1 MKIKLLL
8 LLIPFLFFMKSSSDE
23 AVFWGKNGHRATGQI
38 AEKHLTKKAKRNID
52 KILKGQSLAF
62 VSTYADEIKSD
73 KKFNKYYSWHYI
85 NMDLEQTYEQAKKNP
100 KGDLVTGI
108 NTCIDVL
115 KDKNSSDAEKNFHL
129 KMLVHFVGDLHQPM
143 HIGRKEDKGGNSIQV
158 EWFGRGTN
166 LHRVWDTNMIDDWEM
181 SYLELADNADD
192 LSKRQIEAIE
202 KGTLVDWVNEVHS
215 VTNEVYNSVKKGE
228 NLRYR
233 YSYNHFGT
241 VRTQLQKGGIRLAKV
256 LNDIFD

>member
-1 MKIKLLL
+1 MKIKLL

-23 AVFWGKNGHRATGQI
+23 AVFWGKNGHRATGKI
-38 AEKHLTKKAKRNID
+38 AEKHLTRKAKRSID

-62 VSTYADEIKSD
+62 VATYADEIKSD
-73 KKFNKYYSWHYI
+73 KKYNKYYSWHYI
-85 NMDLEQTYEQAKKNP
+85 NMDLDQTYEQAEKNP

-108 NTCIDVL
+108 NTCIKIL
-115 KDKNSSDAEKNFHL
+115 NDKNSSDDEKNFHL
-129 KMLVHFVGDLHQPM
+129 KMLVHFMGDLHQPM

-158 EWFGRGTN
+158 EWFGKGSN

-181 SYLELADNADD
+181 SYIELADNADD
-192 LSKRQIEAIE
+192 LSKTQIETIE
-202 KGTLVDWVNEVHS
+202 KGTLIDWVNEVHI
-215 VTNEVYNSVKKGE
+215 VTNEVYNSVEKGE
-228 NLRYR
+228 NLRYK

>member
-1 MKIKLLL
+1 MKIKLL

-23 AVFWGKNGHRATGQI
+23 AFFWGKNGHRATGKI
-38 AEKHLTKKAKRNID
+38 AEKHLTRKANRSID

-73 KKFNKYYSWHYI
+73 KKYNKYYSWHYI
-85 NMDLEQTYEQAKKNP
+85 NMDLDQTYEQAEKNP

-108 NTCIDVL
+108 NTCIKIL
-115 KDKNSSDAEKNFHL
+115 NDKNSSDDEKNFHL
-129 KMLVHFVGDLHQPM
+129 KMLVHFMGDLHQPM

-158 EWFGRGTN
+158 EWFGKGSN

-181 SYLELADNADD
+181 SYIELADNADD
-192 LSKRQIEAIE
+192 LSKIQIETIE
-202 KGTLVDWVNEVHS
+202 KGTLIDWVNEVHV
-215 VTNEVYNSVKKGE
+215 VTNEVYNSVEKGE
-228 NLRYR
+228 NLRYK

>member
-8 LLIPFLFFMKSSSDE
+8 LIPLFFLTKSSSDK
-23 AVFWGKNGHRATGQI
+23 AVFWGKNGHRATGKI
-38 AEKHLTKKAKRNID
+38 AEKHLTRKTKKCID
-52 KILKGQSLAF
+52 KLLKGQSLAF
-62 VSTYADEIKSD
+62 VSTFADEIKSD
-73 KKFNKYYSWHYI
+73 RKFNKYYSWHYI
-85 NMDLEQTYEQAKKNP
+85 NMGLDQTYQEAKKNP

-108 NTCIDVL
+108 ETCISIL
-115 KDKNSSDAEKNFHL
+115 KDKNSSEVDKAFHL

-143 HIGRKEDKGGNSIQV
+143 HIGRKEDKGGNTIQLQ
-158 EWFGRGTN
+158 WFGRGTN
-166 LHRVWDTNMIDDWEM
+166 LHRVWDENMIDDWEM

-192 LSKRQIEAIE
+192 LSKAQIKLIE
-202 KGTLVDWVNEVHS
+202 KGSIVDWVNEVHIL
-215 VTNEVYNSVKKGE
+215 TKEVYGSAKVGE

>member
-1 MKIKLLL
+1 MKIKLL

-23 AVFWGKNGHRATGQI
+23 AFFWGKNGHRATGKI
-38 AEKHLTKKAKRNID
+38 AEKHLTRKAKRTID

-62 VSTYADEIKSD
+62 VATYADEIKSD
-73 KKFNKYYSWHYI
+73 KKYNKYYSWHYI
-85 NMDLEQTYEQAKKNP
+85 NMDLDQTYEQAEKNP

-108 NTCIDVL
+108 NTCIEIL
-115 KDKNSSDAEKNFHL
+115 NDKNSSNDEKNFYL
-129 KMLVHFVGDLHQPM
+129 KMLVHFMGDLHQPM

-158 EWFGRGTN
+158 EWFGKGSN

-181 SYLELADNADD
+181 SYIELADNADD
-192 LSKRQIEAIE
+192 LSKTQIETIE
-202 KGTLVDWVNEVHS
+202 KGTLIDWVNEVHI
-215 VTNEVYNSVKKGE
+215 VTNEVYNSVEKGE
-228 NLRYR
+228 NLRYK

>member
-1 MKIKLLL
+1 MKIKLL

-23 AVFWGKNGHRATGQI
+23 ALFWGKNGHRATGKI
-38 AEKHLTKKAKRNID
+38 AEKHLTRKAKRTID

-62 VSTYADEIKSD
+62 VATYADEIKSD
-73 KKFNKYYSWHYI
+73 KKYNKYYSWHYI
-85 NMDLEQTYEQAKKNP
+85 NMDLDQTYEQAEKNP

-108 NTCIDVL
+108 NTCIEIL
-115 KDKNSSDAEKNFHL
+115 NDKNSSNDEKNFYL
-129 KMLVHFVGDLHQPM
+129 KMLVHFMGDLHQPM

-158 EWFGRGTN
+158 EWFGKGSN

-181 SYLELADNADD
+181 SYIELADNADD
-192 LSKRQIEAIE
+192 LSKTQIETIE
-202 KGTLVDWVNEVHS
+202 KGTLIDWVNEVHI
-215 VTNEVYNSVKKGE
+215 VTNEVYNSVEKGE
-228 NLRYR
+228 NLRYK

>member
-1 MKIKLLL
+1 MKIKLL

-23 AVFWGKNGHRATGQI
+23 AFFWGKNGHRATGKI
-38 AEKHLTKKAKRNID
+38 AEKHLTRKAKRSID

-62 VSTYADEIKSD
+62 VATYADEIKSD
-73 KKFNKYYSWHYI
+73 KKYNKYYSWHYI
-85 NMDLEQTYEQAKKNP
+85 NMDLDQTYEQVEKNP

-108 NTCIDVL
+108 NTCIKIL
-115 KDKNSSDAEKNFHL
+115 NDKNSSDDEKNFHL
-129 KMLVHFVGDLHQPM
+129 KMLVHFMGDLHQPM

-158 EWFGRGTN
+158 EWFGKGSN

-181 SYLELADNADD
+181 SYIELADNADD
-192 LSKRQIEAIE
+192 LSKIQIETIE
-202 KGTLVDWVNEVHS
+202 KGTLIDWVNEVHV
-215 VTNEVYNSVKKGE
+215 VTNEVYNSVEKGE
-228 NLRYR
+228 NLRYK